1 MDEGSRSK
9 APIIA
14 IGAAIVALVTSVVA
28 VVLLLTRSPA
38 ASPVAAAGS
47 GAGSGS
53 GSAATPAP
61 PTSSIVEASVAA
73 ADVLK
78 LKQRETIDD
87 ATDGVEVTD
96 EALRTALKLRAGD
109 IISAINGRKVT
120 RELDIYDAMMGVTMA
135 ETTIV
140 YVDVIRDG
148 KPLLVR
154 WNLDVSMRTAWRS
167 SLSLGSSPYGSSTYG
182 SSGTATDPAI
192 VASVKKLDDTEFE
205 APRNA
210 VDALFVTGNTAVRM
224 VPSIRG
230 GVANGV
236 KLYAIRPSSIFSAFG
251 FENGDTIKSI
261 NSDETT
267 SANELAEAYRSHK
280 YTRTL
285 EIEVERRG
293 SPITI
298 TITVK

>member
-9 APIIA
+9 APVLA
-14 IGAAIVALVTSVVA
+14 IGAAIVALVTSMVA

-38 ASPVAAAGS
+38 ASTPAVAAGS

-53 GSAATPAP
+53 GSAATTDP

-96 EALRTALKLRAGD
+96 EALRTALKLRPGD

-135 ETTIV
+135 ETTTV
-140 YVDVIRDG
+140 YVDVVRDG

-167 SLSLGSSPYGSSTYG
+167 SLSLGSSPYGSST
-182 SSGTATDPAI
+182 ATDPAI
-192 VASVKKLDDTEFE
+192 VASVKKLDDGEYE

-210 VDALFVTGNTAVRM
+210 VDALFATGNTAVRM

-267 SANELAEAYRSHK
+267 SADELAEAYRSHK

-298 TITVK
+298 TIAVK